1 MAGVKLRYA
10 ASGSTADVCRRVP
23 RWPSFSILL
32 TLQHLRHS
40 SRRPYQA
47 EPAIAGPRWTHHS
60 HPQTQAHSHIFT
72 HPQAQTPSRTKSS
85 RSRQTRPH
93 TCSGVSPVSP
103 VPVPILALGATIPTA
118 PPPRPAAH
126 FIYADCLSDN
136 SRRLNFAS
144 VSVAGSSPP
153 VRRVLHP
160 LFDQRRN
167 FSSTTAT
174 MVATKIDG
182 TAIAKSIRE
191 RLCAEVAAK
200 QKLNPRY
207 QPCLKIIQ
215 GVSWSLVL
223 LSASSIAQY

>member
-10 ASGSTADVCRRVP
+10 ASGSPADVCRRVP
-23 RWPSFSILL
+23 RCPSLSISS
-32 TLQHLRHS
+32 TLQQIRHS
-40 SRRPYQA
+40 SRRAHQA
-47 EPAIAGPRWTHHS
+47 GPAIAGPGWTHHS
-60 HPQTQAHSHIFT
+60 HPQTLPHNQIYT
-72 HPQAQTPSRTKSS
+72 HPQAASRTKLAL
-85 RSRQTRPH
+85 QTRPH

-103 VPVPILALGATIPTA
+103 VSALGATTPTA

-144 VSVAGSSPP
+144 VSAAGSGPCSSPSA
-153 VRRVLHP
+153 RRTLHP

-182 TAIAKSIRE
+182 NAIAKSIRE
-191 RLCAEVAAK
+191 RLSAEVAAK

-215 GVSWSLVL
+215 GMPW
-223 LSASSIAQY
+223 